1 MIFIIVMIV
10 IIVIIKPGAK
20 PVFPSGGDESEK
32 SVPTAVTGQIKSLR
46 EGKEGWRVQGVQNV
60 GKRSQ
65 NTKVKENRK
74 TGQGQQDRSTSDY
87 SAV

>member
-46 EGKEGWRVQGVQNV
+46 EGKEGWQVQGV
-60 GKRSQ
+60 
-65 NTKVKENRK
+65 
-74 TGQGQQDRSTSDY
+74 
-87 SAV
+87 